1 MDGGARMEYRLDVGM
16 WNQVFA
22 VPCALV
28 DQHIKLAGKEQLQA
42 ILWILR
48 HAGQGFSPEE
58 LAGSLDMPLDRALDA
73 LDYWCDRGLL
83 SASGGDLRP
92 MPQPEP
98 QGPALQ
104 PPEAGKL
111 PEPLQSPGEPSV
123 PPIKMQEGEPAAPNG
138 GNPEPRPLP
147 PRQRLLRPDSGHLT
161 ARLEESEGVRFLF
174 QEAEA
179 TLGKTLSPAMSALL
193 LTITDDYGLPPE
205 VTVMLLHYAQEAG
218 RTGTSYIDSVARD
231 WAESGIFSIE
241 AAEEKLQELSRRR
254 LAWGKVSAA
263 AGLIKRSPSKSE
275 GEKACRWVYEWEF
288 SQDMLGA
295 AYEACADHTGK
306 FSASYMDKVLSGW
319 HSLGISNL
327 QDLETHRQKAAA
339 EKEKAASSQQSY
351 DIDELERMSVL
362 DIPENL

>member
-1 MDGGARMEYRLDVGM
+1 MEYRLDVGM

-28 DQHIKLAGKEQLQA
+28 DRHIKLAGKEQLQA

-48 HAGQGFSPEE
+48 HAGEEVSPEE
-58 LAGSLDMPLDRALDA
+58 LSQNLGMPLDQALDA
-73 LDYWCDRGLL
+73 VEYWCDQGLL
-83 SASGGDLRP
+83 SARGGELRP
-92 MPQPEP
+92 MPQPEARPSESLRTSAAP
-98 QGPALQ
+98 QSPGELPD
-104 PPEAGKL
+104 PPIIES
-111 PEPLQSPGEPSV
+111 PESTPPSPGEPS
-123 PPIKMQEGEPAAPNG
+123 PKA
-138 GNPEPRPLP
+138 LP
-147 PRQRLLRPDSGHLT
+147 PRQRLLRPDSQHLT
-161 ARLEESEGVRFLF
+161 ARLEESEGIRFLF

-193 LTITDDYGLPPE
+193 LTVTDDYGLPPE
-205 VTVMLLHYAQEAG
+205 VTVMLLHYTQEVG

-275 GEKACRWVYEWEF
+275 GEKACRWVYEWGF
-288 SQDMLGA
+288 SQDMLEA

-319 HSLGISNL
+319 HSLGIGNL
-327 QDLETHRQKAAA
+327 QDLEKHRQKAAG
-339 EKEKAASSQQSY
+339 EKAAAQPQQSY
-351 DIDELERMSVL
+351 DIEELERMSML
-362 DIPENL
+362 DIPDNL